1 MLEFKNT
8 NLKVSTR
15 GRAVKTESQY
25 DFPALIFH
33 AEAEKGKSNKA
44 EFNEKAMEEL
54 SLSQGDHIVFYFDY
68 AADGRL
74 FVQKGD
80 AETTHLPTGKRG
92 GINADYSFTVTKP
105 LFEALTETYDYA
117 ILRPITNK
125 VDEDGNVVVEGQ
137 DVVCKLVNA
146 QDNVYEVVAY
156 TPDNQEEPSDEQQ
169 KADSQ
174 EEEYVEQAAEEV
186 AQW

>member
-15 GRAVKTESQY
+15 GRATKTESQY
-25 DFPALIFH
+25 DFPALVFH

-44 EFNEKAMEEL
+44 EFNEKAMEL
-54 SLSQGDHIVFYFDY
+54 LNLSQGDHIVFYFDY

-80 AETTHLPTGKRG
+80 AETTHLPKGQRG
-92 GINADYSFTVTKP
+92 GINADYSFTVTKV

-117 ILRPITNK
+117 ILRPVTNK
-125 VDEDGNVVVEGQ
+125 VDEDGDLVTEGQ
-137 DVVCKLVNA
+137 DVVCKLVHA
-146 QDNVYEVVAY
+146 QDNVYEIV
-156 TPDNQEEPSDEQQ
+156 THTSDNQEEPSDEEQQ
-169 KADSQ
+169 ADSQ
-174 EEEYVEQAAEEV
+174 EEEYVEESAD